1 MRFHEALKLA
11 REHTRVV
18 RERRHLLYTFGA
30 TRLPYVCVTAGE
42 GRVLLHDGE
51 VTAEK
56 PNILFPGR
64 DFKLEGFDPDDDF
77 PGAGEDGAAAMPVFI
92 AREIRMPAGDY
103 TNREHPLRTVAGTVE
118 EALAREIA
126 RLDAAHDIRTGV
138 IHAPEAVWRLG
149 VLFYVG
155 AQIARSAEANVAEQA
170 ERLRLRGS

>member
-11 REHTRVV
+11 REETRVV

-42 GRVLLHDGE
+42 GQVLLHDGE

-56 PNILFPGR
+56 PNIVFPGR
-64 DFKLEGFDPDDDF
+64 DFRLEGFAPDGDF
-77 PGAGEDGAAAMPVFI
+77 TGEGEGGAEAMPVFI
-92 AREIRMPAGDY
+92 AREIRMPVGDY
-103 TNREHPLRTVAGTVE
+103 ANRERPPRTAPGTVE
-118 EALAREIA
+118 DALARELA

-138 IHAPEAVWRLG
+138 IRAPESVWRLG

-155 AQIARSAEANVAEQA
+155 AQIVRSAGANVAERA
-170 ERLRLRGS
+170 ERLRLGGS